1 LLTFL
6 VPTLCVGMRPTLP
19 PVCDCLNSDLSD
31 SSDFSDF
38 SPVLHQTNQN
48 SQTNPGSDSLHTVRT
63 RILRIHGLTGI
74 GTRSYAER
82 GNEIKII
89 IQDKNHMP
97 SSLMEHR
104 VFISHASGDREA
116 AKRLSA
122 DLKKAG
128 IQTWLESEDLL
139 PGQRRDS
146 AIRSAIRESR
156 FFLVLLSS
164 HSVKR
169 GQVNREVIRA
179 LEQIEEFP
187 ENDIFLI
194 PVRLDACEPAHEKLR
209 ELVMTDLFP
218 DWKKGI
224 EKILQAIRTQLN
236 AHAESDGVHNT
247 VPNAAKPLPDAPSVQ
262 NRPESKKP
270 ADKSVPSN
278 EKEKPPS
285 LLPAF
290 AVLLILIG
298 AITGICFISRNAL
311 FTLLDRYSRD
321 FSIFAVYAGF
331 TVISLTAAVVMFGI
345 MRSSGM
351 FRKTGKQEQ
360 YEFGGAMSGFLVTLM
375 FLIIAHS
382 LHNPAPVFLE
392 ISGKVRFVQEE
403 KAIGPV
409 YGATISLAGVSG
421 NRTETDKDGNFRL
434 SIPDDRQMQEIELMA
449 DYQSQTQYKKIQ
461 RAEAG
466 NVKMEIP
473 KPPEVKIGTVS
484 PDVKI
489 VPRSVREMKGIVR
502 VVKNGQPMEPAAGA
516 EISDTSAYSRTES
529 DMQGHFSLAIYD
541 FDERKEIKLQVKY
554 QSETHMIQIAKSAVE
569 TGEVV
574 IEIPVKEEDGKN
586 MSDAKTSVNVKTEGE
601 KSPAVVSNGDVNI
614 NY

>member
-1 LLTFL
+1 
-6 VPTLCVGMRPTLP
+6 
-19 PVCDCLNSDLSD
+19 
-31 SSDFSDF
+31 
-38 SPVLHQTNQN
+38 
-48 SQTNPGSDSLHTVRT
+48 
-63 RILRIHGLTGI
+63 
-74 GTRSYAER
+74 
-82 GNEIKII
+82 
-89 IQDKNHMP
+89 MP
-97 SSLMEHR
+97 SSHAAHS
-104 VFISHASGDREA
+104 VFISSSPEDREA
-116 AKRLSA
+116 AKKLFHALRQANISV
-122 DLKKAG
+122 
-128 IQTWLESEDLL
+128 WFEEESLL
-139 PGQRRDS
+139 PGQKRDI

-169 GQVNREVIRA
+169 GQVNREVTRA
-179 LEQIEEFP
+179 LELIDEFP
-187 ENDIFLI
+187 ENDIFVI

-218 DWKKGI
+218 DWNSGVK
-224 EKILQAIRTQLN
+224 KILLTIHIQINTDP
-236 AHAESDGVHNT
+236 ESDISQRNT
-247 VPNAAKPLPDAPSVQ
+247 PNAANPLPDAPPVQ
-262 NRPESKKP
+262 NRPEEEHSGTVQ
-270 ADKSVPSN
+270 SVPPN

-298 AITGICFISRNAL
+298 AITGIGFISRNAL

-360 YEFGGAMSGFLVTLM
+360 YEFGGAMAGFLVTLM

-382 LHNPAPVFLE
+382 LHSPAPVFLE
-392 ISGKVRFVQEE
+392 ISGNIRFVQEG
-403 KAIGPV
+403 KPTGPV
-409 YGATISLAGVSG
+409 YGATVSLAGVSG
-421 NRTETDKDGNFRL
+421 HRTETDKDGNFRL
-434 SIPDDRQMQEIELMA
+434 HIPDDRQMQEIEIMA

-489 VPRSVREMKGIVR
+489 VTRSVREMKGIVR
-502 VVKNGQPMEPAAGA
+502 FVKNGQAMGPAAGA

-569 TGEVV
+569 SGKVV
-574 IEIPVKEEDGKN
+574 IEIPVTDDAEKKT
-586 MSDAKTSVNVKTEGE
+586 SDAKTSVNVETKGD
-601 KSPAVVSNGDVNI
+601 KSPAVVSNGDVTV
-614 NY
+614 NYK